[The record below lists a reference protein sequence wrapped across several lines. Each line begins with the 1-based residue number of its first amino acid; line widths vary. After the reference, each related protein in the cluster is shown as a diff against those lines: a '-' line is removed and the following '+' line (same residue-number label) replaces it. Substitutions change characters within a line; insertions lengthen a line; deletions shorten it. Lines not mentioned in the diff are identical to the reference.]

1 MMKKPSRAK
10 YYTGFSPIISGYN
23 GENGLI
29 KQMTVY
35 QCKNE
40 VTRRADVDGDA
51 CTELIE
57 TSCSKI
63 AFVWRP
69 GVAGESFDEN
79 SGIFSPEKYLL
90 LEILYNPGT
99 GWLLD
104 QSGFKIFYSTIEVER
119 RISKVAI
126 MSDKNYGICTPG
138 CFNQGAKL
146 VSALV
151 IADVAEQSHNDI
163 ILFND
168 QAVIVSGYT
177 VDYQPIR
184 QVLNQPT
191 VTKMQLSCALHDKDD
206 ENEKCWAL
214 VTILGDNDFNECGTR
229 DDGVSYCKTF
239 DEFQLK
245 GPIDAS
251 LPEKKSRCQGATI
264 NMKRNPESANKE
276 MEIMPQITTT
286 KINSE
291 NPPSIKSVFTER
303 PSIVSTLEMSN
314 VTLKT
319 LQNMETNDKEMTKG
333 LETTNK
339 SVTETTLE
347 MSNVNAKTLKSM
359 ESSDQEMDKGLEIAT
374 KSVTEIMKEI
384 EIVPK
389 KTKTMTESTTS
400 ESSFDYEI
408 ELETVENNSEKA
420 EFDLLE
426 ISNKNNSASSKNQE
440 SEMSSTLSDSER
452 FLNHS
457 FMIEETGNSTKGD
470 FSVGETTEYLT
481 DVTNVPVLIN
491 ITRES
496 RLLQSATKSSKSDE
510 SGEIMFEQIYKNSAI
525 GIQCFHTYLL
535 VFIIFF
541 MSFK

>member
-1 MMKKPSRAK
+1 MITIRIHIEKNMGLHKKNK
-10 YYTGFSPIISGYN
+10 KKDF
-23 GENGLI
+23 
-29 KQMTVY
+29 K
-35 QCKNE
+35 
-40 VTRRADVDGDA
+40 
-51 CTELIE
+51 
-57 TSCSKI
+57 
-63 AFVWRP
+63 
-69 GVAGESFDEN
+69 
-79 SGIFSPEKYLL
+79 LL
-90 LEILYNPGT
+90 TDN
-99 GWLLD
+99 
-104 QSGFKIFYSTIEVER
+104 
-119 RISKVAI
+119 
-126 MSDKNYGICTPG
+126 
-138 CFNQGAKL
+138 
-146 VSALV
+146 
-151 IADVAEQSHNDI
+151 
-163 ILFND
+163 
-168 QAVIVSGYT
+168 
-177 VDYQPIR
+177 
-184 QVLNQPT
+184 
-191 VTKMQLSCALHDKDD
+191 
-206 ENEKCWAL
+206 
-214 VTILGDNDFNECGTR
+214 LGR
-229 DDGVSYCKTF
+229 YW
-239 DEFQLK
+239 
-245 GPIDAS
+245 
-251 LPEKKSRCQGATI
+251 
-264 NMKRNPESANKE
+264 
-276 MEIMPQITTT
+276 
-286 KINSE
+286 
-291 NPPSIKSVFTER
+291 PSIKSVFTER